1 MIPTAVTT
9 FEVYLSV
16 HVLAAVIWVGGAF
29 AVQLFAI
36 RATRSGSNAQLVATT
51 KDIEW
56 MGTRVFVPASL
67 LLVVFGFLMMAEAD
81 LDYQF
86 WVVFGIAVWAASFLT
101 GSAFLGPESGRI
113 AKAFESEGADSAD
126 GHRRLRRIFA
136 ISRIELALLL
146 LVVIAMAAKPFS

>member
-9 FEVYLSV
+9 FQVYLSV
-16 HVLAAVIWVGGAF
+16 HVLAAVVWVGGAF

-36 RATRSGSNAQLVATT
+36 RATRGSNEQLVATT

-81 LDYQF
+81 LDYEF
-86 WVVFGIAVWAASFLT
+86 WVVFGIAVWAASFVT

-113 AKAFESEGADSAD
+113 AKAFEADGPDSAD
-126 GHRRLRRIFA
+126 GHRRLKRIFT
-136 ISRIELALLL
+136 ISRIELTLLL
-146 LVVIAMAAKPFS
+146 LVVLAMSAKPFA